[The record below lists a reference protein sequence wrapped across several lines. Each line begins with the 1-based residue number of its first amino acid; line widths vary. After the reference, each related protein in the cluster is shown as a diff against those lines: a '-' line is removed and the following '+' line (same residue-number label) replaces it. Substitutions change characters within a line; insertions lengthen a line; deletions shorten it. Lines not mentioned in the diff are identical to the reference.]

1 MNLVKD
7 EWTKKDGIE
16 FNKYLES
23 LEVKAKIDWERRI
36 INTNMSLLAISTP
49 IMRKIAK
56 EIIKGNYLSFLDL
69 ELDKYYE
76 NTIVNGILITK
87 IEDFNLMK
95 KYLDKYVLKIDNW
108 ASCDLISFDIKNK
121 EKEFY
126 NLALKYTKSSKP
138 FVRRMGLNIL
148 FKFINNDEYID
159 KIFVIMNSFY
169 NEKEYYVNMINA
181 WLFCECFIKRRKE
194 TIKFLKNH
202 KLNRFTINKGI
213 SKCRD
218 SYRVSKEDKEMLIKY
233 RVK

>member
-16 FNKYLES
+16 FNKYFES